1 MQYWWIIWIALLL
14 WLFLQEKSHAAVVL
28 HIRGKHSKQEAESMV
43 ELAKQFI
50 GKECIITIITSST
63 GVVGTIEAVEEHGM
77 LVKKDNVTTL
87 VNLEY
92 VSQIKEFPRK
102 KNGKKKAKVSE
113 IFE

>member
-14 WLFLQEKSHAAVVL
+14 WIFREEKSHAAAVL
-28 HIRGKHSKQEAESMV
+28 HIRSIHRKQEVESMV

-50 GKECIITIITSST
+50 GKECIISIITSST

-92 VSQIKEFPRK
+92 VSQIREYPRK
-102 KNGKKKAKVSE
+102 KNGKKKAVVLD
-113 IFE
+113 

>member
-14 WLFLQEKSHAAVVL
+14 WIFHKNKTDAAVIL
-28 HIRGKHSKQEAESMV
+28 HIRRKHGKREGTSMV

-50 GKECIITIITSST
+50 GKECIISIITSST

-77 LVKKDNVTTL
+77 LVTKGDETTL

-92 VSQIKEFPRK
+92 VSQIKEYPRK
-102 KNGKKKAKVSE
+102 KNGKKKSVVLD
-113 IFE
+113 